1 MSNLNFDL
9 NIYNYT
15 KPELLQLINIE
26 NNYNID
32 ILQNKILSLEKNIFT
47 LQLSNREKKEIIL
60 FLKMMEIIL
69 KHDLEKKEMLYR
81 QNDMKKEI
89 SLLKGKINKMKE
101 T

>member
-32 ILQNKILSLEKNIFT
+32 ILHNKIISLEKNIFT
-47 LQLSNREKKEIIL
+47 LQLSNREKREIIL

-69 KHDLEKKEMLYR
+69 KHDLEKKEMLKT
-81 QNDMKKEI
+81 QDDMKKEI
-89 SLLKGKINKMKE
+89 IFLKNKISKKI
-101 T
+101 